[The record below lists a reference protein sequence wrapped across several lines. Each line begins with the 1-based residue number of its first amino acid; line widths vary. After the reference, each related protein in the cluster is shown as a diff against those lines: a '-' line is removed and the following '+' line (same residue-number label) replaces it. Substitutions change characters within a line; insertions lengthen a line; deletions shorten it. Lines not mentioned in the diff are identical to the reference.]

1 MAKIIQYQQFFPKPP
16 AVVWDYI
23 TKPELIAQW
32 LMPSE
37 FMPVVGHEFTFKA
50 PSMPEMDFDGTFYC
64 KVLAVN
70 PPNELSYS
78 WKFGPGDG
86 TFNNSVVNWTLTEK
100 DNGTELLLVHRG
112 FEGASFLSMFDSMSE
127 GWPQHI
133 SNILKL
139 IEPANNGTA
148 KA

>member
-1 MAKIIQYQQFFPKPP
+1 
-16 AVVWDYI
+16 
-23 TKPELIAQW
+23 
-32 LMPSE
+32 MPSE
-37 FMPVVGHEFTFKA
+37 FMPVVGHEFTFNA

-64 KVLAVN
+64 KVLAVD

-86 TFNNSVVNWTLTEK
+86 TLNSSVVNWTLTEK

-112 FEGASFLSMFDSMSE
+112 FEGPSFLSMFDSMSE
-127 GWPQHI
+127 GWPKHI

>member
-37 FMPVVGHEFTFKA
+37 FMPVVGHEFQFRTNA
-50 PSMPEMDFDGTFYC
+50 MPEMDFDGTFYC
-64 KVLAVN
+64 KVLAVD
-70 PPNELSYS
+70 PPNALSYS

-86 TFNNSVVNWTLTEK
+86 TLNSSVVNWTLTEK

-112 FEGASFLSMFDSMSE
+112 FEGANFLSMFDSMSE
-127 GWPQHI
+127 GWPKHI
-133 SNILKL
+133 QSILKL
-139 IEPANNGTA
+139 IDPANNGTT